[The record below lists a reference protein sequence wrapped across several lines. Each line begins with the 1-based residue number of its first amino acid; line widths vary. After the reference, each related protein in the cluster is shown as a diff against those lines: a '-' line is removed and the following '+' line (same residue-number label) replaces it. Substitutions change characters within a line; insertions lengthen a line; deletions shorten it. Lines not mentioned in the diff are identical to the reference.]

1 MNVRSKYIGVALL
14 CALIVAFES
23 VAIEGALNISDLN
36 LFLVSSLPSIVAGL
50 SLMSLSPRRTRAFVT
65 GLGRRG
71 WFAMIVMCVFVAAGV
86 LLWFDAVSRI
96 GAGEEAI
103 LGGGSSEV
111 LFVVILSAIFLS
123 ERLSVLESVGS
134 LMVVVGVFIVLTDV
148 NDATLAVG
156 FGEAEA
162 ILSSLCLGV
171 SVVITTALLRNF
183 EVTPLSGLE
192 LFLGGSMVL
201 TFGVVTGQVVL
212 PDGVGWVI
220 LLLLGVFPALG
231 LWTYNAGLPKIGA
244 SLVSVLFALCGI
256 MTVGVQALVLLIDP
270 DAEIM
275 LPSNVALALMGGAI
289 AFFGVYLLNKKDIPT
304 GLGPMSDDSSK

>member
-50 SLMSLSPRRTRAFVT
+50 SLMSLSPSRTRAFAT

-71 WFAMIVMCVFVAAGV
+71 WCFMLAMCAFVAAGV

-111 LFVVILSAIFLS
+111 LFVVVLSAIFLS

-134 LMVVVGVFIVLTDV
+134 LMVVVGVFVVLTDV
-148 NDATLAVG
+148 NNATLAIG

-183 EVTPLSGLE
+183 EVTPLSGME
-192 LFLGGSMVL
+192 LFVSGSMVL
-201 TFGVVTGQVVL
+201 TVGLVTRQVVL
-212 PDGVGWVI
+212 PDTIGWGI

-256 MTVGVQALVLLIDP
+256 MTVGIQAAILLVDP
-270 DAEIM
+270 SAEII

-289 AFFGVYLLNKKDIPT
+289 AFFGVYLLNKKDIPR
-304 GLGPMSDDSSK
+304 GFGSMSEDSSE